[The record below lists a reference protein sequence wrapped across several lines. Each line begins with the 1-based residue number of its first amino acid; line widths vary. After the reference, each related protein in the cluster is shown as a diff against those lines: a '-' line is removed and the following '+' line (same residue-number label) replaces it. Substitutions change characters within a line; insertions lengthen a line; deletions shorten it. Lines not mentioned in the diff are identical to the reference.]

1 MRAFPPPIAEPRCRV
16 PQARYHDR
24 RALGVGCRHRGYR
37 DYARDP
43 SVRIYMCAELIVCL
57 AIHPAIAYIAR
68 GETSAVARAERE
80 AEDSTRVRL
89 VTDGRRSAEESIHP
103 RGRHGPQWPDAVP
116 LVWWGVKPE
125 DFWAEVDALATEH
138 QADKGRA
145 VQVCSGQRTY
155 RTLARYDLRRTQRAP
170 IGGRLE
176 AIRSRDPRS
185 LPPVPRSPPLAG
197 LSLGRRARVSALAV
211 STR

>member
-16 PQARYHDR
+16 PKAHYHDR

-43 SVRIYMCAELIVCL
+43 SVRVHMCAGLIVCL
-57 AIHPAIAYIAR
+57 AINPAIAYTAR

-80 AEDSTRVRL
+80 AEDSTPSTACHRRSTLRRRIHTPQGPPRPAVARRGSTRL
-89 VTDGRRSAEESIHP
+89 V
-103 RGRHGPQWPDAVP
+103 
-116 LVWWGVKPE
+116 GVKPE